1 MTTICAST
9 AMRWET
15 TFGVNLRMPGSTHS
29 GEGSM
34 GDSKKEGVGIAPG
47 SCNMVAAVRQWA
59 SNAALLDSGESR
71 SSLQTQWTSNC
82 RQSQNTPKRKENA
95 GDIPSHKC
103 CIAENAIR
111 VYQAKLTRLV
121 IYDARFAVQKLFCN
135 LDTLFAMNSVP
146 ETSCTITGSISACWY
161 NAGWAR

>member
-47 SCNMVAAVRQWA
+47 SRNI
-59 SNAALLDSGESR
+59 AALYKHSGQVTVDRVKSKVGDQCR
-71 SSLQTQWTSNC
+71 S
-82 RQSQNTPKRKENA
+82 TPKRKENA